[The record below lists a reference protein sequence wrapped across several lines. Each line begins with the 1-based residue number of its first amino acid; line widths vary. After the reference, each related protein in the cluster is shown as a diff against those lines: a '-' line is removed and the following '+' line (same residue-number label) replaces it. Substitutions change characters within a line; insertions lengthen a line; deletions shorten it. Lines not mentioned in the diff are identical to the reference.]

1 MASVGT
7 VRYNG
12 DYRAPA
18 NVARGCESSV
28 VGHVRVF
35 GSGERF
41 AAVARDAIGESCG
54 EMDGEL
60 RVFVRCGDVFEL
72 RALDFTDFRRTELLE
87 NSVDDRIVASHGFGL
102 RDCADVHFGRFLLFL
117 RLVFCG
123 WWQGCAITSW
133 ISIKIYKRKKRDET
147 RRECV
152 PQKRSENT
160 T

>member
-54 EMDGEL
+54 EMDGKL
-60 RVFVRCGDVFEL
+60 RVFVRRCEVFEL
-72 RALDFTDFRRTELLE
+72 RTLDFANFRRAELFE
-87 NSVDDRIVASHGFGL
+87 NGVDDWVMASHGFGL

-117 RLVFCG
+117 RLIVC
-123 WWQGCAITSW
+123 
-133 ISIKIYKRKKRDET
+133 
-147 RRECV
+147 RR
-152 PQKRSENT
+152 R
-160 T
+160 